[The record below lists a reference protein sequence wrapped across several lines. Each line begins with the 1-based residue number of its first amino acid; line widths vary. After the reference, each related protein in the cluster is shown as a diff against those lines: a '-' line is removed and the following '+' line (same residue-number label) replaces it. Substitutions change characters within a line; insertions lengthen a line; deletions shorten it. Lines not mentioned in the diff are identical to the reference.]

1 MEMNKDIATK
11 IESRLNELLAFFEL
25 TPETK
30 TAEEDGV
37 IVVDVHTANDQIFI
51 GRSVEPL
58 LGLQHLLRLI
68 IRNDF
73 PEERVSLSLSI
84 GGFHQQQRTKLT
96 NTAREAAEQC
106 RSTGTA
112 VRLEP
117 MSSFERRLVH
127 LALVDEVGVKS
138 ESEGDG
144 EYRRVVVK
152 ADK

>member
-1 MEMNKDIATK
+1 MNKEVEQK
-11 IESRLNELLAFFEL
+11 IRIRLQELFAFFEL
-25 TPETK
+25 APEIAI
-30 TAEEDGV
+30 AEEDGV
-37 IVVDVHTANDQIFI
+37 LVVDVKTSNDQLFI

-58 LGLQHLLRLI
+58 LGFQHLLRLI
-68 IRNDF
+68 TRSDF

-84 GGFHQQQRTKLT
+84 GGFHQQQRTKLA

-112 VRLEP
+112 VYLEP

-127 LALVDEVGVKS
+127 LALVDESGVRS

-144 EYRRVVVK
+144 EHRRVVVK
-152 ADK
+152 PDK